1 MIDLIEELKID
12 NGVFVLM
19 KSFKNFIFGEYVVTE
34 VKYHGTKKREA
45 IITLKDAK
53 KKQRYFKPSFKLL
66 GFLAELK
73 NGDVEYILFSEY
85 DDMIAYY
92 CSLLAKNPSKNI
104 KLLSKFK
111 KRYPKYF

>member
-53 KKQRYFKPSFKLL
+53 KK
-66 GFLAELK
+66 AE
-73 NGDVEYILFSEY
+73 ILQTIFQ
-85 DDMIAYY
+85 ITW
-92 CSLLAKNPSKNI
+92 
-104 KLLSKFK
+104 FFGRTK
-111 KRYPKYF
+111 KR